1 MDWLKDR
8 LAERTSIDGLI
19 CMGVGASI
27 VILGPLGKLLAL
39 ALIGYGMW
47 TFWKAE

>member
-8 LAERTSIDGLI
+8 LAERTSADGMI
-19 CMGVGASI
+19 CIAVGASI

-47 TFWKAE
+47 TFWKSE

>member
-1 MDWLKDR
+1 MDWLKAR
-8 LAERTSIDGLI
+8 MKERTSMDGMI

-39 ALIGYGMW
+39 ALIGYGVW